1 MVRTLFSLLAALWMA
16 LAPGLNAA
24 EALSPSAKALEALP
38 PLPARPAIPDRKPN
52 VAWEDMSAVT
62 LVSLPFTAFWALL
75 GALAIGGFQQGRF
88 PPEMDTPLL
97 TGAAAVAAGASL
109 SIGLV
114 SVSWGGPSKP
124 AKADD

>member
-1 MVRTLFSLLAALWMA
+1 MVRALLCLFAAACLA
-16 LAPGLNAA
+16 LAPGLSAA
-24 EALSPSAKALEALP
+24 EALSPSAKTLEALP
-38 PLPARPAIPDRKPN
+38 QLPARPTIPDRKPN

-75 GALAIGGFQQGRF
+75 GALAVGGFQQGRF
-88 PPEMDTPLL
+88 PPELDTPLL

-114 SVSWGGPSKP
+114 SVSWGGSSKP